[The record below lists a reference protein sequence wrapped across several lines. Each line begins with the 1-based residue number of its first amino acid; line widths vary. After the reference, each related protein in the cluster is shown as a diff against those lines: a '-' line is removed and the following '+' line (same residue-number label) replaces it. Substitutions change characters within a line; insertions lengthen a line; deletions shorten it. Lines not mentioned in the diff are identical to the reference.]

1 MGIKKFTTKK
11 LQKIWDKEA
20 QSYTLL
26 AEASPDYLAYFQ
38 TLEEVIGGLKNKRI
52 LDVGSGTAIASA
64 YFAQKGAELTLID
77 ISKKALA
84 FGRKYFHH
92 KNIRGKFLR
101 QNAFSMQ
108 FPANSFDVVWNG
120 GVIEH
125 FVDADKLLMIQKM
138 WQLVRP
144 GGLLLITAP
153 NFWDI
158 PFMLAKQI
166 LLWRKKWNFGEEDDL
181 TQHRLKKLFVQAGVT
196 GQVST
201 ISYNPIV
208 GWWFF
213 PFGKELTTMLKLNTA
228 GWHKQKCFFGHNI
241 IAWVIKDVPR

>member
-1 MGIKKFTTKK
+1 MGIKKLTAKK
-11 LQKIWDKEA
+11 LQQIWDKEA
-20 QSYTLL
+20 QSYSLL
-26 AEASPDYLAYFQ
+26 AENSPDYLAYFQ
-38 TLEEVIGGLKNKRI
+38 TLEEVIGKLKNKQI

-64 YFAQKGAELTLID
+64 YFAQMGAEVTLID

-84 FGRKYFHH
+84 FGRKYFRY

-101 QNAFSMQ
+101 QNAFNMQ
-108 FPANSFDVVWNG
+108 FSANYFDVVWNG

-138 WQLVRP
+138 WRLVKP

-166 LLWRKKWNFGEEDDL
+166 LLWRKRWNFGEEDDL
-181 TQHRLKKLFVQAGVT
+181 TQTRLKKLFIQAGVT
-196 GQVST
+196 GHIST
-201 ISYNPIV
+201 ITFNPIV

-213 PFGKELTTMLKLNTA
+213 PFGKELTEMLKLNTTC
-228 GWHKQKCFFGHNI
+228 WHNKRCAFGHNV
-241 IAWVIKDVPR
+241 AVWATKQQTN